1 MALWTLAQ
9 YTEAGEHL
17 FTAGAHAALCDLLRQ
32 TARAAFTP
40 GTMVGLENAMHFNR
54 ACECVPVCLCLYTCV
69 CVCACLC
76 LVLAHPPTH
85 THAHAHAFT
94 RCFDDCQAVALGA
107 LTAMCSSAEGQEHM
121 LAAEAHAAV
130 VHAMQTYFKA
140 RVTHV
145 EFERRACAFVGFLAD
160 GRYFTTTYRKR
171 EGRKRVCVC
180 VCPCVCVRMCVR
192 VCMCVCVCVCV
203 FKCCPVHAMAGYFV
217 NTPSFSAAGNGTAQ
231 QELHALD
238 AELVRPFIHSPPT
251 LCERGCQQADTNTH
265 PLPFSHSTPS
275 PMLALQLCL
284 RCLPAAA
291 EDRSTADGGDKRR
304 GQKKQKKQ
312 QHKNQN
318 KKDEQPEAQH
328 SAESS
333 DGVFEAHTCA
343 LFALSHMSQCNSTA
357 QALLQEKVCHALAL

>member
-180 VCPCVCVRMCVR
+180 V
-192 VCMCVCVCVCV
+192 
-203 FKCCPVHAMAGYFV
+203 
-217 NTPSFSAAGNGTAQ
+217 
-231 QELHALD
+231 
-238 AELVRPFIHSPPT
+238 
-251 LCERGCQQADTNTH
+251 
-265 PLPFSHSTPS
+265 
-275 PMLALQLCL
+275 
-284 RCLPAAA
+284 
-291 EDRSTADGGDKRR
+291 
-304 GQKKQKKQ
+304 
-312 QHKNQN
+312 
-318 KKDEQPEAQH
+318 
-328 SAESS
+328 
-333 DGVFEAHTCA
+333 
-343 LFALSHMSQCNSTA
+343 
-357 QALLQEKVCHALAL
+357 